1 MADFDEKR
9 VYEVFGLEEPSAG
22 EQAQDVADP
31 ATTDTLEEPS
41 TGEQAQELADPAE
54 GNAQENAAA
63 QAEPTSGTDA
73 PEEPADS
80 GDNDSGNGTEPL
92 TPEQRRENAA
102 RRRRQ
107 EQEQQQAAI
116 TQAVAAATKQA
127 EDAHKAQME
136 AFFGRANLKN
146 TFTGETIKTIEE
158 FDKWNTEFQAS
169 KIQRELQAGKLTK
182 EGLDA
187 AISSHPAV
195 QQAQQIVDREA
206 EAKKE
211 RDLEAARRR
220 IDEEIKQIHEIDAS
234 INSLEDLFKA
244 PYGKE
249 LYAMTQRGYSV
260 KDAHYLLTKDTLE
273 KAKLEA
279 ARQAGINSARSKEH
293 LNATGGARGS
303 GNTSV
308 PKAEM
313 EMYRLFNP
321 TATAAQIQEHYNKTT
336 KK

>member
-9 VYEVFGLEEPSAG
+9 VYEVFGLGEQAQEPADPVPATSTEPSAG
-22 EQAQDVADP
+22 EQ
-31 ATTDTLEEPS
+31 E
-41 TGEQAQELADPAE
+41 QELADPV
-54 GNAQENAAA
+54 
-63 QAEPTSGTDA
+63 QADVHTDVDTQTEPASGTDV

-80 GDNDSGNGTEPL
+80 GNHDTNTGTEPL

-116 TQAVAAATKQA
+116 QQAASDATKRA
-127 EDAHKAQME
+127 EEKFKADME
-136 AFFGRANLKN
+136 AFFSRANLKN
-146 TFTGETIKTIEE
+146 TFTGEPIKSIEE
-158 FDKWNTEFQAS
+158 FDKWNTEFQTS
-169 KIQRELQAGKLTK
+169 RLQRELQAGKLTK

-195 QQAQQIVDREA
+195 QQAQQIVNQNAQAEREREMA
-206 EAKKE
+206 EAK
-211 RDLEAARRR
+211 RR
-220 IDEEIKQIHEIDAS
+220 IEQEVQEIHEIDAS
-234 INSLEDLFKA
+234 INSLEDLFNA

-260 KDAHYLLTKDTLE
+260 KDAHYLLTRETLE
-273 KAKLEA
+273 QTKLEA
-279 ARQAGINSARSKEH
+279 ARQAGINSARSKDH

-303 GNTSV
+303 GNAPV
-308 PKAEM
+308 PKAEL

-321 TATAAQIQEHYNKTT
+321 TATAAQIQEHYNKTN